1 MLKTSTDNVPGKQIT
16 EVLGV
21 VFGNVL
27 YSVSQSQDS
36 ATHEQLHKNA
46 VTDSMD
52 RLDKEAA
59 ALGAD
64 AIVGVSVSFSALGTI
79 DQVAVTATGTAV
91 RFPHSGE
98 DQEKVAQQKAEQAQ
112 LDLEAANRRR
122 EEEQANSRRA
132 MEEAQNMAT
141 QAAAAAAA
149 PAAASD
155 ANVSALETSLINL
168 LLKHPDGMDGVSIS
182 KKIPRIYYSPA
193 EVSSALKHLVELNLL
208 YKDEFGV
215 FKVN

>member
-1 MLKTSTDNVPGKQIT
+1 MLRTSTDNVPGKQIA

-27 YSVSQSQDS
+27 YSVGQAQDA
-36 ATHEQLHKNA
+36 ATFEKLHKDA
-46 VTDSMD
+46 VTDALD

-64 AIVGVSVSFSALGTI
+64 AVIGVNISFSELSTAQ
-79 DQVAVTATGTAV
+79 QVVVTATGTAV
-91 RFPHSGE
+91 RFPKSGE
-98 DQEKVAQQKAEQAQ
+98 AQEQAAQQKAEQAQ

-132 MEEAQNMAT
+132 LEEAQNMVAK
-141 QAAAAAAA
+141 ASAAAA
-149 PAAASD
+149 PASPAAD
-155 ANVSALETSLINL
+155 QNVSALETSLINL

-193 EVSSALKHLVELNLL
+193 EVSAALKHLVEINLL

-215 FKVN
+215 FKVS

>member
-132 MEEAQNMAT
+132 MEEAQNVAAT
-141 QAAAAAAA
+141 QAATAAA

>member
-98 DQEKVAQQKAEQAQ
+98 DQEKVAAQKAEQAQ

-141 QAAAAAAA
+141 QAAAAAA
-149 PAAASD
+149 PAAAAD

>member
-1 MLKTSTDNVPGKQIT
+1 MLKTSTDSVPGKQIT

-122 EEEQANSRRA
+122 EEEHANSRRA
-132 MEEAQNMAT
+132 MEEAQNVAT
-141 QAAAAAAA
+141 QAAAAAA
-149 PAAASD
+149 PAAAAD

-208 YKDEFGV
+208 NKDEFGV

>member
-1 MLKTSTDNVPGKQIT
+1 MLKTSTDSVPGKQIT

-98 DQEKVAQQKAEQAQ
+98 DQEKVAAQKAEQAQ

-132 MEEAQNMAT
+132 MEEVQNTAT
-141 QAAAAAAA
+141 QAAAVAA
-149 PAAASD
+149 PAAAAD

>member
-1 MLKTSTDNVPGKQIT
+1 MLKTSTDSVPGKQIT

-98 DQEKVAQQKAEQAQ
+98 DQEKVAAQKAEQAQ

-132 MEEAQNMAT
+132 MEEAQNMAAT
-141 QAAAAAAA
+141 QVATAAA